1 MSYIEGGVAGVPVNR
16 EVNKERVRT
25 LIDQVFNQGRT
36 ERLPEFFSDGM
47 QAEAAGLH
55 KLLTQAF
62 PDLRVQIDDL
72 VAEDDK
78 VAARLT
84 FEGTHQGPF
93 RDFAPTGRP
102 VSFGAIR
109 IYQLAGGRVTA
120 SWAYQ
125 DSLGLVQQLRG

>member
-1 MSYIEGGVAGVPVNR
+1 VSYIEDGVAGVLVNR
-16 EVNKERVRT
+16 EANKERVQT

-36 ERLPEFFSDGM
+36 DRLPEFFSGGT

-55 KLLTQAF
+55 ELLTQAF
-62 PDLRVQIDDL
+62 PDLRVRIDDL
-72 VAEDDK
+72 IAEDDK
-78 VAARLT
+78 VVARLT

-93 RDFAPTGRP
+93 RDFEPTGRP

>member
-1 MSYIEGGVAGVPVNR
+1 MIT
-16 EVNKERVRT
+16 EVNKDLVRT
-25 LIDQVFNQGRT
+25 MIEQVFNQGRT
-36 ERLPEFFSDGM
+36 ERLPDFFADGM
-47 QAEAAGLH
+47 QAEAAGLRE
-55 KLLTQAF
+55 LLTRAF
-62 PDLRVQIDDL
+62 PDLRVRIDDL
-72 VAEDDK
+72 IAEDDK

-93 RDFAPTGRP
+93 RDFEPTGRA

-109 IYQLAGGRVTA
+109 IYQLTGGQVNG

>member
-1 MSYIEGGVAGVPVNR
+1 MR
-16 EVNKERVRT
+16 RMDNKERIRAM
-25 LIDQVFNQGRT
+25 IDQVFNQGRT
-36 ERLPEFFSDGM
+36 ERLPDFFASGM

-55 KLLTQAF
+55 QLLTQAF
-62 PDLRVQIDDL
+62 PDLRVRIDDL
-72 VAEDDK
+72 IAEDDK

-93 RDFAPTGRP
+93 REFAPTGRP

-109 IYQLAGGRVTA
+109 IYQLDGGQVTG

>member
-1 MSYIEGGVAGVPVNR
+1 MSS

-55 KLLTQAF
+55 ELLTQAF
-62 PDLRVQIDDL
+62 PDLRVRIDDL
-72 VAEDDK
+72 IAEDDK

-120 SWAYQ
+120 SWAHQ
-125 DSLGLVQQLRG
+125 DSLGLVQQLRS

>member
-1 MSYIEGGVAGVPVNR
+1 MNIEVS
-16 EVNKERVRT
+16 KERVRT

-36 ERLPEFFSDGM
+36 DRLPEFFSDGM

-55 KLLTQAF
+55 ELLTRAF
-62 PDLRVQIDDL
+62 PDLRVGIDDL
-72 VAEDDK
+72 IAEDDK
-78 VAARLT
+78 VVARLT
-84 FEGTHQGPF
+84 FKGTHQGPF

-109 IYQLAGGRVTA
+109 IYQLAGGRVIA

-125 DSLGLVQQLRG
+125 DSLGLIQQLRG

>member
-1 MSYIEGGVAGVPVNR
+1 MGTEASKDLIRTMIE
-16 EVNKERVRT
+16 
-25 LIDQVFNQGRT
+25 QVFNAGRT
-36 ERLPEFFSDGM
+36 EQLPEFFADGM
-47 QAEAAGLH
+47 LAEAAGLH
-55 KLLTQAF
+55 QLLTTAF
-62 PDLRVQIDDL
+62 PDLRVRIEDL
-72 VAEDDK
+72 IAEDDK

-84 FEGTHQGPF
+84 FAGTHLGPF

-109 IYQLAGGRVTA
+109 VYQLTDGKVTA

>member
-1 MSYIEGGVAGVPVNR
+1 MGTETSKDLIRTMIE
-16 EVNKERVRT
+16 
-25 LIDQVFNQGRT
+25 QVFNAGRT
-36 ERLPEFFSDGM
+36 EQLPEFFADGM
-47 QAEAAGLH
+47 LAEAAGLH
-55 KLLTQAF
+55 QLLTTAF
-62 PDLRVQIDDL
+62 PDLRVRIEDL
-72 VAEDDK
+72 IAEDDK

-84 FEGTHQGPF
+84 FAGTHQGPF

-109 IYQLAGGRVTA
+109 VYQLADGKVTA

>member
-1 MSYIEGGVAGVPVNR
+1 VEGALVNT
-16 EVNKERVRT
+16 EASKDLVRT
-25 LIDQVFNQGRT
+25 MIEQVFNQGRT
-36 ERLPEFFSDGM
+36 ERLPDFFADGM
-47 QAEAAGLH
+47 RAEAAGLH
-55 KLLTQAF
+55 ELLTRAF
-62 PDLRVQIDDL
+62 PDLRVRIDDL
-72 VAEDDK
+72 IAEGDK

-109 IYQLAGGRVTA
+109 IYQLAGGQVTG

-125 DSLGLVQQLRG
+125 DSLGLLQQLRG